1 MVGIVLV
8 SHSALIAEG
17 TAQLARQMGG
27 DAPIAA
33 AGGIDDPD
41 DPIGTD
47 ATKVLAAIE
56 EAWSED
62 GVVVL
67 MDLGSAILSADFA
80 LEMLDD
86 DRRSRVVLCE
96 APLVE
101 GAVAAATAAGA
112 GLPLEGVLAEARA
125 ALLPKASGLGIEPS
139 DHPSPATPWPPLPS
153 ERGGEA
159 RVVLT
164 VGNTTGLHARPA
176 ARFVAT
182 VSRFDA
188 DVSVSNVTTGSA
200 SVRGDS
206 FTAVCTLGA
215 RQGHTVEVT
224 AVGPDADEVL
234 AALQELAATGFGD
247 ESAGVTPAT
256 GDGGSPTPPPT
267 STAGPVG
274 ASPGTVYGPA
284 RHLAVPDLEAVD
296 AGPLGTPTEERNR
309 LDAALAA
316 VRTDIG
322 DTRTVAGERA
332 GDAEAGI
339 FDAHLMLL
347 DDTELLDEVA
357 ARIAG
362 GEGAVPAWLATITS
376 LADRFRGLEDEYQR
390 GRAIDVEA
398 VGRQVLAAMLG
409 VDLGVEPSGSGI
421 LVAADLDPGQTAR
434 LDPAVV
440 TGILTAEGGPT
451 SHAAILAR
459 SLGIPAV
466 VAAGRLVLDIP
477 EGTTVLIDGA
487 TGEVVADPGPE
498 RLRLAEAAAHAERE
512 RAAAAAAL
520 AHEPSVTID
529 GTVIEVAANI
539 GSVAE
544 AAAAVSA
551 GADGVG
557 LLRTEFLFLGRD
569 AAPDEAEQE
578 ATYRSI
584 AEAMGGRR
592 LVVRTLDIGGD
603 KPVPFAPQ
611 PREANPFLGVRGLR
625 LGLRRADLLATQL
638 RAIARVAA
646 DHRISV
652 MFPMVT
658 TVAELLAARAMLDA
672 AFSDLALTAAD
683 GFEVGVMVEVPAVAV
698 LADRI
703 APHVDFFSIGT
714 NDLTQYAMAA
724 ERGHPALAAMSDPLH
739 PAVLRLI
746 GAVCAAAAAHGVWVG
761 VCGEAGGDVAAAPVL
776 IGLGVGE
783 LSAAVTL
790 VPAVKQAVR
799 AVDLTAAR
807 ELAKAV
813 GQLDDAPAVRRRVEE
828 FVGEG

>member
-27 DAPIAA
+27 DAPIAT

-47 ATKVLAAIE
+47 ATKVLAAIDE
-56 EAWSED
+56 VWSED

-80 LEMLDD
+80 LEMLDE
-86 DRRSRVVLCE
+86 DRRGRVVLCE

-112 GLPLEGVLAEARA
+112 GLPLEGVLAEARS
-125 ALLPKASGLGIEPS
+125 ALLPKASGLGIEPAEAEALG
-139 DHPSPATPWPPLPS
+139 PTPGPA
-153 ERGGEA
+153 GDDA
-159 RVVLT
+159 RTTVLT

-188 DVSVSNVTTGSA
+188 DVSLSNVTTGSA
-200 SVRGDS
+200 PVRGDS
-206 FTAVCTLGA
+206 FSAICTLGA
-215 RQGHTVEVT
+215 RQGHTVKVT
-224 AVGPDADEVL
+224 AAGPDADEVL
-234 AALQELAATGFGD
+234 AALEDLAATGFGD
-247 ESAGVTPAT
+247 EPGGVAPAAV
-256 GDGGSPTPPPT
+256 DGRPPAAPPT

-296 AGPLGTPTEERNR
+296 DGPAGSPAEERNR
-309 LDAALAA
+309 LDAALAD
-316 VRTDIG
+316 VRTALE
-322 DTRTVAGERA
+322 DTRRTAGERV
-332 GDAEAGI
+332 GEVEAGI
-339 FDAHLMLL
+339 FDAHLLLL
-347 DDTELLDEVA
+347 DDAELLDGVTADIA
-357 ARIAG
+357 AGA
-362 GEGAVPAWLATITS
+362 GAVPAWRAAI
-376 LADRFRGLEDEYQR
+376 AAIAGRFRSLEDEYQR
-390 GRAIDVEA
+390 ERAADVEA

-409 VDLGVEPSGSGI
+409 VDMAVEPSGPGI
-421 LVAADLDPGQTAR
+421 LVADVLDPGLTAR

-440 TGILTAEGGPT
+440 IGILTAEGGPT

-466 VAAGRLVLDIP
+466 VAAGRAVLDIP
-477 EGTTVLIDGA
+477 EGATVLIDGT
-487 TGEVVADPGPE
+487 TGEVVAEPDPD
-498 RLRLAEAAAHAERE
+498 RLRRADEAATADKE

-520 AHEPSVTID
+520 AHQPSVTLD

-539 GSVAE
+539 GSVPE
-544 AAAAVSA
+544 AVAAVAA

-557 LLRTEFLFLGRD
+557 LLRTEFVFLGRD
-569 AAPDEAEQE
+569 TAPDEAEQE
-578 ATYRSI
+578 ATYRAI
-584 AEAMGGRR
+584 AEAMAGRR

-611 PREANPFLGVRGLR
+611 PPEDNPFLGVRGLR
-625 LGLRRADLLATQL
+625 LGLRRTDLFTAQL

-683 GFEVGVMVEVPAVAV
+683 GFEVGVMVEVPAAAV

-714 NDLTQYAMAA
+714 NDLTQYVMAA
-724 ERGHPALAAMSDPLH
+724 ERGHPELAAMADPLH

-746 GAVCAAAAAHGVWVG
+746 GTVCDAAAAHGLWVG

-799 AVDLTAAR
+799 AVDLAAAR
-807 ELAKAV
+807 EMARAV
-813 GQLDDAPAVRRRVEE
+813 RHLDDAAAVRRHVAE
-828 FVGEG
+828 FVGGG

>member
-27 DAPIAA
+27 DAPIAT

-47 ATKVLAAIE
+47 ATKVLAAIDE
-56 EAWSED
+56 VWSED

-112 GLPLEGVLAEARA
+112 GLPLDGVLAEARA
-125 ALLPKASGLGIEPS
+125 ALLPKASGLGIEPAEAES
-139 DHPSPATPWPPLPS
+139 LEPTPGPP
-153 ERGGEA
+153 GDDA
-159 RVVLT
+159 RITVLT

-200 SVRGDS
+200 PVRGDS
-206 FTAVCTLGA
+206 FSAVCTLGA
-215 RQGHTVEVT
+215 RQGHRVEVT
-224 AVGPDADEVL
+224 ATGPEADAVL
-234 AALQELAATGFGD
+234 AALEDLAATGFGD
-247 ESAGVTPAT
+247 EPDGAVPAAL
-256 GDGGSPTPPPT
+256 DVSPPMAPPTP
-267 STAGPVG
+267 TAGPVG
-274 ASPGTVYGPA
+274 ASPGIVYGPA

-296 AGPLGTPTEERNR
+296 AAPPGTPTEERNR
-309 LDAALAA
+309 LDAALAE
-316 VRTDIG
+316 VRTAVEE
-322 DTRTVAGERA
+322 TRRVAGDRA
-332 GDAEAGI
+332 GEAEAGI
-339 FDAHLMLL
+339 FDAHLLLL
-347 DDTELLDEVA
+347 DDAELLDGVTA
-357 ARIAG
+357 AIAG
-362 GEGAVPAWLATITS
+362 GAGAVAAWHAAIADLAG
-376 LADRFRGLEDEYQR
+376 RFQDLEDEYQR
-390 GRAIDVEA
+390 GRAADVEA

-409 VDLGVEPSGSGI
+409 VDMAVEPSGPGI
-421 LVAADLDPGQTAR
+421 LVAVDLDPGQTAR
-434 LDPAVV
+434 LDPEVV
-440 TGILTAEGGPT
+440 IGILTAEGGPT

-466 VAAGRLVLDIP
+466 VAAGRGVLDIP
-477 EGTTVLIDGA
+477 EGALVLIDGS
-487 TGEVVADPGPE
+487 TGEVVAEPDPD
-498 RLRLAEAAAHAERE
+498 RLRRADEAATADRE

-520 AHEPSVTID
+520 AHQPSVTLD

-539 GSVAE
+539 GSVSE
-544 AAAAVSA
+544 AAAAVAA

-557 LLRTEFLFLGRD
+557 LLRTEFVFLGRD
-569 AAPDEAEQE
+569 TAPDEAEQE
-578 ATYRSI
+578 ATYRAI
-584 AEAMGGRR
+584 AEAMAGRR

-611 PREANPFLGVRGLR
+611 PPEANPFLGVRGLR
-625 LGLRRADLLATQL
+625 LGLRRTDLFTAQL

-672 AFSDLALTAAD
+672 AFSDLALTADD
-683 GFEVGVMVEVPAVAV
+683 GFEVGVMVEVPAAAV
-698 LADRI
+698 LADRL

-714 NDLTQYAMAA
+714 NDLTQYVMAA
-724 ERGHPALAAMSDPLH
+724 ERGHPELAALADPLH

-746 GAVCAAAAAHGVWVG
+746 GTVCDAAAAHGVWVG

-799 AVDLTAAR
+799 AVDLVAAR
-807 ELAKAV
+807 ELARAV
-813 GQLDDAPAVRRRVEE
+813 LHLDDAAAVRRHVAE
-828 FVGEG
+828 FVSVG